1 MIKRRH
7 FLGGLLSIGT
17 TTLLAHTPTG
27 LASPKKLIRPKRLKE
42 GDTIGLVA
50 PGFAVS
56 KEKMARM
63 TQFLENAGFKVH
75 QTGRIGQHGY
85 FSNTDQERANDIN
98 EMFSNT
104 EVDAI
109 LCARGGYGC
118 TRILELLDYHAIK
131 ENPKIILGFSD
142 VTALLQAIHRKTGL
156 IGFHG
161 PVGTTIEN
169 DYAQQCISALLME
182 SHSEILINPVALE
195 GTKYE
200 QESVYQRYT
209 ISAGQAS
216 GNIVGGSLTLICA
229 LIGTPYEIDF
239 TNTIVCIEDVQEKPY
254 RVDRMLTQ
262 LSQTKS
268 FKKASG
274 IIFGVCAGCDAE
286 KSETDFTLEEVIINR
301 IAPLK
306 IPSMYGFSFGH
317 VPDNCT
323 LPIGAR
329 AYMDTETFNLKIAE
343 AVVV

>member
-17 TTLLAHTPTG
+17 TTLLAHTPTV
-27 LASPKKLIRPKRLKE
+27 LASPKKLIRPKRLSQ

-56 KEKMARM
+56 KEKMERM
-63 TQFLENAGFKVH
+63 TQFLEKAGFKVY
-75 QTGRIGQHGY
+75 QSGRIDQHGY
-85 FSNTDQERANDIN
+85 FSNTDQERANDLN
-98 EMFSNT
+98 EMFSNK

-118 TRILELLDYHAIK
+118 TRILELLDYHAIE

-142 VTALLQAIHRKTGL
+142 VTALLHAIHQKTGL

-169 DYAQQCISALLME
+169 EYAQQCISALLMDA
-182 SHSEILINPVALE
+182 HSKTLINPVALE

-200 QESVYQRYT
+200 QESVYKRYI

-216 GNIVGGSLTLICA
+216 GNIVGGSLTLMCT

-239 TNTIVCIEDVQEKPY
+239 TNTIVCIEDVEEKPY

-262 LSQTKS
+262 LLQTKS

-274 IIFGVCAGCDAE
+274 IIFGVCAGCDSE
-286 KSETDFTLEEVIINR
+286 KNEGNFTLEEVIHNR

-317 VPDNCT
+317 VPHNCT

-329 AYMDTETFNLKIAE
+329 ANMNTETFNLKIVAP
-343 AVVV
+343 VVV